1 MLERLQ
7 KIIADAGVTSRRKAE
22 VFLLQGF
29 VKVNGKV
36 VTQLGAKADRVRDH
50 IKVNGKLLR
59 GPEKAIALLLYKPRG
74 YVTTVSDPFHRPTVM
89 DLVKKVKGRICPVG
103 RLDIQT
109 SGLLVLTND
118 GELTQRLT
126 AAAFH
131 VPKTYRAKI
140 RGEIDPK
147 AKSRLER
154 GTLIE
159 GRRTA
164 PCTLRLLEEGAK
176 CWYEVTLFEGRH
188 HQVRRMFE
196 SVGHPVV
203 KLIRVRIGCLT
214 EKSLRV
220 GQFRHLKPSEIVRLK
235 NWKN

>member
-22 VFLLQGF
+22 ALLLQGL
-29 VKVNGKV
+29 VKVNGQV
-36 VTQLGAKADRVRDH
+36 VTRLGAKADPARDH

-59 GPEKAIALLLYKPRG
+59 GLEKPIALLLYKPRG
-74 YVTTVSDPFHRPTVM
+74 YVTTVSDPLHRPTVM
-89 DLVKKVKGRICPVG
+89 DLVKKVKGRLCPVG

-118 GELTQRLT
+118 GELTQHLT

-131 VPKTYRAKI
+131 VPKTYQVRVRGWLDSRAVDRLQ
-140 RGEIDPK
+140 RGIV
-147 AKSRLER
+147 L
-154 GTLIE
+154 E

-164 PCTLRLLEEGAK
+164 PCTVRLLPNRDNP
-176 CWYEVTLFEGRH
+176 WYEITLFEGRH

-203 KLIRVRIGCLT
+203 KLSRVRIGCLT
-214 EKSLRV
+214 GKGLRA
-220 GQFRHLKPSEIVRLK
+220 GQFRHLKPAEIARLK